1 MNCILCGREMWK
13 ASYFIGDQPV
23 GDTCAKKAN
32 LPKLVKMKGGNV
44 KYQKIAVTLTR
55 PARDDMQTF
64 DLFEGME

>member
-32 LPKLVKMKGGNV
+32 LPKLAKVKGGNV
-44 KYQKIAVTLTR
+44 KYRSTPLTATKPDNGTL
-55 PARDDMQTF
+55 
-64 DLFEGME
+64 DLFDRMEDA

>member
-32 LPKLVKMKGGNV
+32 LPKLVNMKGGNV
-44 KYQKIAVTLTR
+44 KYHKIAVTLT
-55 PARDDMQTF
+55 
-64 DLFEGME
+64 